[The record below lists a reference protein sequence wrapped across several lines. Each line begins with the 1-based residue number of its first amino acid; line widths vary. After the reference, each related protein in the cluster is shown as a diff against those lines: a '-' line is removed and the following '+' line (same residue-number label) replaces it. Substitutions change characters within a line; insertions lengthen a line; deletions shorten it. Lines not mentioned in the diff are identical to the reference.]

1 MGVFFLGGGGMG
13 WGMRHG
19 MGWDRCKFFL
29 QTVVVF
35 WCLTTTAGFKVHLV
49 ELNLFN
55 FIAATAS
62 VVQIELLV
70 YNTVVH

>member
-1 MGVFFLGGGGMG
+1 MQILLS
-13 WGMRHG
+13 
-19 MGWDRCKFFL
+19 DSC
-29 QTVVVF
+29 VVF

-49 ELNLFN
+49 ELYLFN

-70 YNTVVH
+70 YNTVVHSVQYILYVSSSPCANTPVKS